1 MFCFN
6 WINLARLEFF
16 CFLQVAAHILLLF
29 CSMPFFDVHHLPVH
43 LKLCFCGCCKMPF
56 LFHCYCIHCDCF
68 ASIKSATTTLKHRVS
83 ASQTI
88 AYLWKKGKKPK
99 RFIFVY
105 FQKLNRK
112 STDVSEKEQNQNG
125 IKRNSNTNRTDQ
137 ISLASVS
144 YHLSAI
150 GSESSTLYVTR
161 WKSLVRSFTALTHR
175 NTRQKYTQTRSD
187 GAHFWAILAHLQ
199 IRSICFSFSRTVNLI
214 LMQFCDALCVCVL
227 LGWANL

>member
-1 MFCFN
+1 MQMHSFSFYSLWQSMFCFN

-187 GAHFWAILAHLQ
+187 IANDD
-199 IRSICFSFSRTVNLI
+199 CCSF
-214 LMQFCDALCVCVL
+214 
-227 LGWANL
+227 LGHSGTSTN